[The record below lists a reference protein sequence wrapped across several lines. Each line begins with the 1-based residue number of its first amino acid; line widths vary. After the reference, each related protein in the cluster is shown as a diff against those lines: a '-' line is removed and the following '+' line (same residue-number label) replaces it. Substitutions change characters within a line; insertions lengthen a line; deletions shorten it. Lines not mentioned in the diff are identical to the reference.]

1 MTFTYLPLVKLH
13 LKACILA
20 QQFIFQATL
29 DLLSPAW
36 TQFSAFDQYINLT
49 EEPLKQKEHW

>member
-1 MTFTYLPLVKLH
+1 MTFTYLPVVKLH

-20 QQFIFQATL
+20 RQFIFQETL
-29 DLLSPAW
+29 DLLSLAW